1 MPRTVRSVVCVFAAS
16 ERRPADWRELYG
28 LKKIAAA
35 QLRIRRRGRG
45 SGYASSFVRKSS
57 PSLKLSLQVRISI
70 PVALF
75 ESNLD
80 VTLYIL
86 RLIFVWRLKR
96 RVEALREDR
105 GRGRRRDQRLL
116 PTDRPPD

>member
-96 RVEALREDR
+96 RVEALRE
-105 GRGRRRDQRLL
+105 G
-116 PTDRPPD
+116 